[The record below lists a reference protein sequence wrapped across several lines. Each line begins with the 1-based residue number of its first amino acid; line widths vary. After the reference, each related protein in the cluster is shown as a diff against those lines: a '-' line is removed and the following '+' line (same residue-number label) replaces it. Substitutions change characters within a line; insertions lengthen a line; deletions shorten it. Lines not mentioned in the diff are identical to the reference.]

1 MILLWNAPRP
11 RLPPFERAGDN
22 GLVISPLSG
31 VLVITSRSPL
41 QLRYQWLRCDRRAQ
55 WRLQHSSSTG
65 LAQVVDLAL
74 RNNE

>member
-1 MILLWNAPRP
+1 MILLWHAPP
-11 RLPPFERAGDN
+11 PLCPPFQRAGGN
-22 GLVISPLSG
+22 GLAIPPLSG
-31 VLVITSRSPL
+31 VPAKTSKSPL

-65 LAQVVDLAL
+65 LAQIVDLAL